1 MDTNV
6 ADGTDQAIPLFY
18 MEPVELIAKSKE
30 EGRPVFRDTEFV
42 KIMLPG
48 FKDIVCRKVRP
59 EDIDRWPQHYRKF
72 KENNNTETIVGTP
85 ISQWNG
91 IKPSQAA
98 ACKSLNILS
107 VEALANLPDQPLRK
121 LGPDCYELQKR
132 AKDFLNAANS
142 NSRISELESKL
153 ADALKQIEELKNP
166 APAPIPV
173 IDKNVN
179 EAVKSAFEI
188 GASPATPKKYVHPDG
203 RTWSGKGRKPQWV
216 KDMEA
221 K

>member
-1 MDTNV
+1 MEMNV
-6 ADGTDQAIPLFY
+6 ADGTDQSIPLFY
-18 MEPVELIAKSKE
+18 MEPVELIAQSKA
-30 EGRPVFRDTEFV
+30 EGRPVYRDTEFV

-59 EDIDRWPQHYRKF
+59 EDIDRWPVHYRKF

-91 IKPSQAA
+91 IKPSVAA

-107 VEALANLPDQPLRK
+107 VEALASLPDQPLRK

-132 AKDFLNAANS
+132 AKDFLSSANS
-142 NSRISELESKL
+142 NSRITELEAKL
-153 ADALKQIEELKNP
+153 ADALRQIEELKKP
-166 APAPIPV
+166 KDGIAIAAQV
-173 IDKNVN
+173 
-179 EAVKSAFEI
+179 EADEPLKI
-188 GASPATPKKYVHPDG
+188 TDGKTATYCHPDG
-203 RTWSGKGRKPQWV
+203 RTWSGKGRKPNWV